1 MSDTPLTDALINT
14 AMSEDISNNEAVRR
28 YITHARRMERDRAVL
43 LAACRY
49 ALSQLEAAGIVC
61 GDVRAA
67 ITQVTEKQ
75 S

>member
-1 MSDTPLTDALINT
+1 
-14 AMSEDISNNEAVRR
+14 
-28 YITHARRMERDRAVL
+28 MERDRAVL